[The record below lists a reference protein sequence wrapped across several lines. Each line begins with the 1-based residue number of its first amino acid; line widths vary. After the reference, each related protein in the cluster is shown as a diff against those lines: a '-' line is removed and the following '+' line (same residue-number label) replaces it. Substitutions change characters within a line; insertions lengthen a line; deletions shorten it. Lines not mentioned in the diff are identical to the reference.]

1 MRTAPRRERPTLMP
15 RNKPA
20 LELLRDSAHVSRE
33 LQQEV
38 EQFLFY
44 EASLLD
50 EHQLNEWLELLADDV
65 RYFMPIR
72 STLANRDRAGEFSG
86 PNDIAYFDDSKASLA
101 LRVRKYRTSSA
112 WAEEPVS
119 RTRHFVTNVRI
130 APLAKEGEFEV
141 VSAFL
146 LYRNRAEQQ
155 TDIFAGERIDGLRR
169 ADTAA
174 GFQLFSR
181 TILLDQSMLLAN
193 NISFFF

>member
-1 MRTAPRRERPTLMP
+1 MP
-15 RNKPA
+15 LNRPA
-20 LELLRDSAHVSRE
+20 LDVLRRSAGVSRDA
-33 LQQEV
+33 QQEI

-44 EASLLD
+44 EGSLLD
-50 EHQLNEWLELLADDV
+50 DHQLDEWLGLLADDI
-65 RYFMPIR
+65 RYVMPIR
-72 STLANRDRAGEFSG
+72 STVANRDRSNEFSG
-86 PNDIAYFDDSKASLA
+86 PREMAYFDDSRASMD

-112 WAEEPVS
+112 WAEEPAS

-130 APLAKEGEFEV
+130 TPLDMEGEYEV

-155 TDIFAGERIDGLRR
+155 TDLFAGERIDGLRR
-169 ADTAA
+169 VPSAA

-181 TILLDQSMLLAN
+181 VILLDQSTLLAN

>member
-1 MRTAPRRERPTLMP
+1 MP
-15 RNKPA
+15 LNRPA
-20 LELLRDSAHVSRE
+20 LELLRASASVSRD
-33 LQQEV
+33 LRQEV

-44 EASLLD
+44 EGSLLD
-50 EHQLNEWLELLADDV
+50 DHQLDEWLGLLADDI

-72 STLANRDRAGEFSG
+72 RTLANRDRAQEFSG
-86 PNDIAYFDDSKASLA
+86 LHDIAYYDDSKASMT
-101 LRVRKYRTSSA
+101 LRVRKYKTSSA

-119 RTRHFVTNVRI
+119 RTRHYVTNVRI
-130 APLAKEGEFEV
+130 MPLEAEGEYEV

-146 LYRNRAEQQ
+146 VYRNRAEQQ

-169 ADTAA
+169 AESPS
-174 GFQLFSR
+174 GFQLFNR